1 MAFPLREGEAFPLH
15 RNPGVPMKASH
26 FALPLALLIAMP
38 SLAATRGFEVRD
50 MVNLD
55 RYSSPTLSP
64 DGRRLVFAKRVLDG
78 ESGKA
83 STSLWIED
91 LFARDAAPPKRLTPE
106 GWNVNSP
113 AFSPDG
119 TTVYFLSAKD
129 DSSQLYSMPAA
140 GGEPVQLTAF
150 PVGVDG
156 FRLSPDGI
164 RVAFRAG
171 AFPDCN
177 AGPEPGVLACTNAQL
192 DEART
197 DTTTGLALHHIFIPP
212 WHPYTD
218 GPLY

>member
-1 MAFPLREGEAFPLH
+1 
-15 RNPGVPMKASH
+15 MKASH

-119 TTVYFLSAKD
+119 TTVYFLSAKIGR
-129 DSSQLYSMPAA
+129 AHV
-140 GGEPVQLTAF
+140 GTPV
-150 PVGVDG
+150 
-156 FRLSPDGI
+156 
-164 RVAFRAG
+164 
-171 AFPDCN
+171 
-177 AGPEPGVLACTNAQL
+177 
-192 DEART
+192 
-197 DTTTGLALHHIFIPP
+197 H
-212 WHPYTD
+212 
-218 GPLY
+218 